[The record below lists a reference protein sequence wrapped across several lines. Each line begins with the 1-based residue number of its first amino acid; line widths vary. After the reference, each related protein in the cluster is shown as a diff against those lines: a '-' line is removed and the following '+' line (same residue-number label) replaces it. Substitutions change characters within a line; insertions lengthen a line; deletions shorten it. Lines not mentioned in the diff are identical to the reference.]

1 MCAALFD
8 HRAPALFV
16 RRACPL
22 YLWCLAVLL
31 IAGLALR
38 IEAAIYGRQITS
50 AVSALSTLLI
60 GETPNGRPDIFET
73 EEVF

>member
-1 MCAALFD
+1 MRPFSIT
-8 HRAPALFV
+8 V
-16 RRACPL
+16 PL

-31 IAGLALR
+31 ISGLALR

-60 GETPNGRPDIFET
+60 GETRNGRPDIFET